1 MISIINSPHKCLSQ
15 LDGLSWLVSTR
26 STQEQANESAEF
38 LLLVLNRPFFF
49 QLFFQLFNFQRQAKI
64 HRICRDW
71 TLKRIA
77 YQFTDRGETSKER
90 GDNCSTKSQDFTAVC
105 TVGGTNLP
113 LTIQMSVIFRDFA
126 ECKSPLV
133 FNKSLSNLATLLIRR
148 SFKPC

>member
-77 YQFTDRGETSKER
+77 YQFTDRGETSKESE
-90 GDNCSTKSQDFTAVC
+90 DNCSDKVAKFHSRLYGGGHELAPHHTNVCNIPRLRGMQISVSFQQITFKLGNFT
-105 TVGGTNLP
+105 
-113 LTIQMSVIFRDFA
+113 D
-126 ECKSPLV
+126 
-133 FNKSLSNLATLLIRR
+133 
-148 SFKPC
+148 

>member
-1 MISIINSPHKCLSQ
+1 MISIINSPHKCLS
-15 LDGLSWLVSTR
+15 LDSLSWLVSTR

-49 QLFFQLFNFQRQAKI
+49 NFFFNFTTFNGK
-64 HRICRDW
+64 RISIESAEDW

-77 YQFTDRGETSKER
+77 YQFTDRGETSKES
-90 GDNCSTKSQDFTAVC
+90 GDNCSSTSQNFTAVC
-105 TVGGTNLP
+105 TVGDTNLP
-113 LTIQMSVIFRDFA
+113 LTIQMSVIFCDFA

-148 SFKPC
+148 PFKPC